1 MLHDWKLDLDQGL
14 TELYVDTNFAI
25 GPFNWQLELDQDVTA
40 YYVDANF
47 AIGTIDWQLELD
59 QASLSFTW
67 TPTLP
72 SDQSTGN
79 KIRPGRH
86 WILRGRQLCN

>member
-1 MLHDWKLDLDQGL
+1 MPTLPSDQLTGKLELDQGV
-14 TELYVDTNFAI
+14 TDFYVDTNFAI
-25 GPFNWQLELDQDVTA
+25 GPIKWKVELDQCVTEL
-40 YYVDANF
+40 YVDANF
-47 AIGTIDWQLELD
+47 AIRPIDWILEFD

-79 KIRPGRH
+79 E
-86 WILRGRQLCN
+86 N

>member
-1 MLHDWKLDLDQGL
+1 
-14 TELYVDTNFAI
+14 
-25 GPFNWQLELDQDVTA
+25 
-40 YYVDANF
+40 VDANF